1 MNPVDKYIAGLD
13 DSQRDAV
20 SQLRDTIKSNL
31 PSGFDEVM
39 AGSMPGYV
47 VPLKIYPTGYH
58 VGKDTPLPFI
68 NFAAQKS
75 HIALYHFGMY
85 VDSEL
90 MEWFETA
97 WSKHTDAK
105 LDMGKSC
112 IRFKKP
118 DQIPFELIAELVRQR
133 TVADWIAAYDSVR
146 PK

>member
-1 MNPVDKYIAGLD
+1 MSAVDDYISNLD
-13 DSQRDAV
+13 EPQRDAV
-20 SQLRDTIKSNL
+20 SQLRDTIRSNL
-31 PSGFDEVM
+31 PDGFQETM

-47 VPLKIYPTGYH
+47 VPLETYPAGYH
-58 VGKDTPLPFI
+58 VGKNTPLPFI

-90 MEWFETA
+90 MDWFQSA
-97 WSKHTDAK
+97 WPQHTDTK

-118 DQIPFELIAELVRQR
+118 DQIPFDLIAKLMQQR
-133 TVADWIAAYDSVR
+133 TVSDWVTVYDGMR
-146 PK
+146 PR